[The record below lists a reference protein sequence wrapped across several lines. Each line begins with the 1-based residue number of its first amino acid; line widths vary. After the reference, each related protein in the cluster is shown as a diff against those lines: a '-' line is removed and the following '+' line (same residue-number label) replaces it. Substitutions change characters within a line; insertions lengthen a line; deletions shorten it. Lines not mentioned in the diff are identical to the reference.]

1 MQFVSYA
8 QNCED
13 VLLWRALK
21 HIDKGSYIDVGAQH
35 PVIDSV
41 SMAFYEK
48 GWRGAHVEPNVQ
60 YAEELRRA
68 RPDEPVFEEVIG
80 DSVATVPFYE
90 IRDTGL
96 STCDLASAD
105 LHAAN
110 GLGYTR
116 TMKKVSTLDS
126 VFDRFGQRDIHWLK
140 IDVEGFERQVI
151 QGWQASAARPWIIV
165 VESVCP
171 HSQEDRSR
179 EWQDLLIGKDYSP
192 AYFDGLNRYYL
203 HQNHGDLAVAFGAP
217 PNVFD
222 NYVLNHLSREEGE
235 LEALRAQLASIQGS
249 TSWRITAPFRRLRA
263 ALASGRS

>member
-1 MQFVSYA
+1 MQFISYA

-13 VLLWRALK
+13 VMLWRALK
-21 HIDKGSYIDVGAQH
+21 HISKGAYIDVGAQH

-41 SMAFYEK
+41 SMAFYEQ

-80 DSVATVPFYE
+80 ASFATIPFYE
-90 IRDTGL
+90 IRNTGL
-96 STCDLASAD
+96 STCDKASAD
-105 LHAAN
+105 LHAAS
-110 GLGYTR
+110 GLGYR
-116 TMKKVSTLDS
+116 CTMKKVATLDS
-126 VFDRFGQRDIHWLK
+126 VFDRFGPRDIHWLK

-222 NYVLNHLSREEGE
+222 NYVLNQLTREEGE

-249 TSWRITAPFRRLRA
+249 TSWRITAPLRRLRA